1 MTLVVDEVELET
13 LDTAADGAGRS
24 GISWAAVL
32 GGAAVICAMT
42 LLLMS
47 LGVGLGMSVVSPWG
61 GSGVSA
67 TTFKIGTGIYF
78 IVVAMI
84 SSGLGGHIA
93 GRLRRRYAGIHD
105 NEVYFRD
112 TANGFVA
119 WAVASIVGAALLA
132 SSANMLAGG
141 TVAGVMASR
150 SQDGGPA
157 AIYVDRLLRNPAA
170 TPAPA
175 GTNATVDGRGEIN
188 RLLATS
194 LRDHKDLG
202 ADDRA
207 YLVQVVSQRTGLNQT
222 DADKRVTDVID
233 QAKSDLDAA
242 RKATLQLSLWLTASL
257 FLGAFAAAIAAAEGG
272 AIRDNNWGARSRA

>member
-13 LDTAADGAGRS
+13 LNGAGDAAGQS

-32 GGAAVICAMT
+32 GGAAVMCAMT

-67 TTFKIGTGIYF
+67 TTFKVGTGIYF

-93 GRLRRRYAGIHD
+93 GRLRRRYVGIHD

-132 SSANMLAGG
+132 SSASMLAG
-141 TVAGVMASR
+141 TTAAGAMASR

-157 AIYVDRLLRNPAA
+157 AIYVDRLLRNPTA
-170 TPAPA
+170 APA
-175 GTNATVDGRGEIN
+175 AAGASPGTDTRGEIN

-194 LRDHKDLG
+194 LRDHKDLS
-202 ADDRA
+202 ADDRD
-207 YLVQVVSQRTGLNQT
+207 YLVQVVSQRTGLSQA
-222 DADKRVTDVID
+222 DADKRVTDVTN

-242 RKATLQLSLWLTASL
+242 RRATLQLSLWLTASL

-272 AIRDNNWGARSRA
+272 AVRDNNWGVRSRA